1 MVVVILLLTII
12 VISCSHFTEIR
23 ISMMNWATL
32 GAAHETHV
40 LVTATIHTVIH
51 HVMVVVRVP
60 RGGDRAVRRCVA
72 LEEVCL
78 HATFSH
84 KRLEVWVS

>member
-12 VISCSHFTEIR
+12 VISCSHFTVIG

-60 RGGDRAVRRCVA
+60 RRGDRPVWWCVA

-78 HATFSH
+78 HATFGH